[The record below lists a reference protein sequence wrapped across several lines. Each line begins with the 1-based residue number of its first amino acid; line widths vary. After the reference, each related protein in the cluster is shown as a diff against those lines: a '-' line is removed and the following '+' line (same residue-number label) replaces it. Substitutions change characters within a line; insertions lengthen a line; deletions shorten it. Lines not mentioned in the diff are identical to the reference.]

1 MGIKHSKKQR
11 KEQPT
16 EEAGAPAEEE
26 VPKVEEEDE
35 VQIED
40 PSNPLKIELYPEN
53 KPRYTFEKKPVI
65 EMLPKDILEHSLNP
79 KQKLAFLESNVP
91 LLNGFYTA
99 HINHYPIRIKP
110 DDIWLLIVQA
120 LSHHINANS
129 ERLRYNFV
137 NFEGKQKLTVKYPIS
152 SLEQVD
158 KKILENF
165 SEQINEQMKQYLGDE
180 LVDLLTPNFST
191 TTYDSKIVA
200 KISVMGAFKKYF
212 EYHMDLCGCGIPYII
227 LEGTADDYKEI
238 ISKAKQLSQY
248 EFDWYIDRI
257 IPHIE
262 KMVEAKEGKIDV
274 DYFKNIVQ
282 KKEVTETRPGLSGM
296 GSYDVKVDHIS
307 GWFLQFF
314 AYYTDSNGFDDK
326 IQKFTKDSLK
336 VEKFGDLAEQLLIV
350 PLDITDESGKTHSLK
365 YKVGFIGCAQNKNHE
380 VIPVQGWYVS
390 PITEKEKNSV
400 L

>member
-65 EMLPKDILEHSLNP
+65 EMLQKDILEHSLNP
-79 KQKLAFLESNVP
+79 KQKLAYMESNVP

-120 LSHHINANS
+120 LSHHINVNS
-129 ERLRYNFV
+129 ESLRYNFV

-152 SLEQVD
+152 RLEEVD

-191 TTYDSKIVA
+191 TTYDSKIVVLLLMIQ
-200 KISVMGAFKKYF
+200 KLLLKLVLWEHS
-212 EYHMDLCGCGIPYII
+212 
-227 LEGTADDYKEI
+227 
-238 ISKAKQLSQY
+238 
-248 EFDWYIDRI
+248 
-257 IPHIE
+257 
-262 KMVEAKEGKIDV
+262 
-274 DYFKNIVQ
+274 KNI
-282 KKEVTETRPGLSGM
+282 LSIIWI
-296 GSYDVKVDHIS
+296 YVDVA
-307 GWFLQFF
+307 FLIL
-314 AYYTDSNGFDDK
+314 Y
-326 IQKFTKDSLK
+326 
-336 VEKFGDLAEQLLIV
+336 
-350 PLDITDESGKTHSLK
+350 
-365 YKVGFIGCAQNKNHE
+365 
-380 VIPVQGWYVS
+380 
-390 PITEKEKNSV
+390 
-400 L
+400 

>member
-1 MGIKHSKKQR
+1 
-11 KEQPT
+11 
-16 EEAGAPAEEE
+16 
-26 VPKVEEEDE
+26 
-35 VQIED
+35 
-40 PSNPLKIELYPEN
+40 
-53 KPRYTFEKKPVI
+53 
-65 EMLPKDILEHSLNP
+65 
-79 KQKLAFLESNVP
+79 
-91 LLNGFYTA
+91 
-99 HINHYPIRIKP
+99 
-110 DDIWLLIVQA
+110 
-120 LSHHINANS
+120 
-129 ERLRYNFV
+129 
-137 NFEGKQKLTVKYPIS
+137 
-152 SLEQVD
+152 
-158 KKILENF
+158 
-165 SEQINEQMKQYLGDE
+165 
-180 LVDLLTPNFST
+180 
-191 TTYDSKIVA
+191 
-200 KISVMGAFKKYF
+200 
-212 EYHMDLCGCGIPYII
+212 MDLCGCGIPYII

-282 KKEVTETRPGLSGM
+282 KKEVTERKPGLSGM

-336 VEKFGDLAEQLLIV
+336 VENFGDLAEQMLIV

>member
-79 KQKLAFLESNVP
+79 KQKLAYMESNVP

-120 LSHHINANS
+120 LSHHINVNS
-129 ERLRYNFV
+129 ESLRYNFV

-152 SLEQVD
+152 RLEEVD

-238 ISKAKQLSQY
+238 I
-248 EFDWYIDRI
+248 
-257 IPHIE
+257 
-262 KMVEAKEGKIDV
+262 
-274 DYFKNIVQ
+274 
-282 KKEVTETRPGLSGM
+282 
-296 GSYDVKVDHIS
+296 
-307 GWFLQFF
+307 
-314 AYYTDSNGFDDK
+314 
-326 IQKFTKDSLK
+326 
-336 VEKFGDLAEQLLIV
+336 
-350 PLDITDESGKTHSLK
+350 
-365 YKVGFIGCAQNKNHE
+365 
-380 VIPVQGWYVS
+380 
-390 PITEKEKNSV
+390 
-400 L
+400 